1 MFSSAFFKHFRVL
14 VNNIYFPPLY
24 FAIKKNTKIT
34 PFWLAAFAC
43 DLWWKPFHNVLTWE
57 LITQRCSG
65 TCILSLVAIFVSIH
79 IMRSK
84 KIANKCSWDIFPQ
97 LTFNLEMD
105 FWNRSFVPSVMWEW
119 VKELKMNSWQFR
131 YFRNIW
137 ILFNTQMVQ
146 ATYLV

>member
-24 FAIKKNTKIT
+24 FAIKKDTKIT
-34 PFWLAAFAC
+34 PILVGCFCMWLVMKAFSQC
-43 DLWWKPFHNVLTWE
+43 FDMRTDNTEVFGDLYSFPHSHFRFYSHYEV
-57 LITQRCSG
+57 Q
-65 TCILSLVAIFVSIH
+65 
-79 IMRSK
+79 
-84 KIANKCSWDIFPQ
+84 KIANKCSGDIFLQ

-105 FWNRSFVPSVMWEW
+105 FWNRSFVPSVMWES

-137 ILFNTQMVQ
+137 ISFNTQMVQ